1 MTQKSDVANLI
12 ALTAL
17 VLDQRLQQLRLA
29 AAARDRSRRQ
39 IAALDLPPTDHD
51 LPLPIAGQ
59 VSLAYERWADLRRT
73 ELNALIAR
81 QTVEWMAARSAASLA
96 FGRAEAL
103 RGLAAR
109 QAREKPRA
117 P

>member
-1 MTQKSDVANLI
+1 MTTKADVARLA

-29 AAARDRSRRQ
+29 AAARDRSRMQ
-39 IAALDLPPTDHD
+39 IAALDLPQGDHD
-51 LPLPIAGQ
+51 LPVPIAGQ
-59 VSLAYERWADLRRT
+59 VGLAYERWADQRRT

-96 FGRAEAL
+96 FGRTEAL
-103 RGLAAR
+103 RGVAAR
-109 QAREKPRA
+109 QARGQSRTP
-117 P
+117 